1 MFTLEVGV
9 PREFGLGL
17 ARETS
22 LVQLV
27 MLCYYFAA
35 RFSYFQK
42 KLVVPA
48 NWTIIMLCYVTF
60 NIFTGKK
67 RLGIH
72 FRQLKL

>member
-27 MLCYYFAA
+27 MLSYYFVVW
-35 RFSYFQK
+35 FSYFQK
-42 KLVVPA
+42 KLVVPVA
-48 NWTIIMLCYVTF
+48 IIDWKLFWKCYF
-60 NIFTGKK
+60 
-67 RLGIH
+67 
-72 FRQLKL
+72 